1 MDDKIQ
7 EIFIDQIDD
16 PQDPMRSEISRDG
29 LFDLADDIK
38 KHGLINPITV
48 RPKEKRFE
56 VVAGHRRLSACKIA
70 GKVKIEC
77 VVRDL
82 SDQEATEIMI
92 AENLKREDVN
102 PVDEAVAVR
111 KYMEA
116 TNADT
121 KEAAHALG
129 YSESWVLSRIEVGE
143 MPDYLQEHLRKGQIK
158 LGVALILNQIK
169 HDSVRVDWVALAVR
183 DGVSIA
189 QAEYWLSDYKRQLL
203 PGGQLHGE
211 TQGDNIYTPP
221 SAIYFKCAIDGAEYD
236 TRLSKSIT
244 IYEGNLPYFNEFVL
258 AFRSPPA
265 DTELSPDLASEGAG
279 R

>member
-1 MDDKIQ
+1 MTDRII

-48 RPKEKRFE
+48 RPKESRYE

-77 VVRDL
+77 VVREL
-82 SDQEATEIMI
+82 SDKEATEIMI

-121 KEAAHALG
+121 KETARALG
-129 YSESWVLSRIEVGE
+129 YSETWVFSRIEVGE
-143 MPDYLQEHLRKGQIK
+143 MPEYLQDYLRKGQIK

-169 HDSVRVDWVALAVR
+169 QDSLRADWVALAVR

-203 PGGQLHGE
+203 PGGRLAGE
-211 TQGDNIYTPP
+211 TQSDNIYAPP
-221 SAIYFKCAIDGAEYD
+221 TAILFKCAIDGAEYD

-244 IYEGNLPYFNEFVL
+244 IYEGNLQYFNEFVS

-265 DTELSPDLASEGAG
+265 ETELAPELASEGAA